1 MKLVIAQGLTKIYRR
16 GQEEIFALRNVNLEI
31 LAGSFNFIVGP
42 SGGGKSTLLHLL
54 GGMDQPTSGQ
64 LTVKGISLESASEA
78 QLTRFRREH
87 VGFVFQFYN
96 LLPSISALENVSL
109 PLLAQGKKLREAH
122 AQAAEILDTMGLSS
136 RKQHRPTELS
146 GGEQQRVAIARA
158 VIGRPS
164 LILADEP
171 TGDLDTAN
179 AEAVIQLMSNL
190 NRTLAI
196 TFVIAT
202 HNESLTGL
210 GDKIFELR
218 NGEIRGR

>member
-1 MKLVIAQGLTKIYRR
+1 M
-16 GQEEIFALRNVNLEI
+16 
-31 LAGSFNFIVGP
+31 
-42 SGGGKSTLLHLL
+42 LHLL

-96 LLPSISALENVSL
+96 LLASISALENVSL

-122 AQAAEILDTMGLSS
+122 AQAAEILDTMGLAS
-136 RKQHRPTELS
+136 RKQHRPAELS

-158 VIGRPS
+158 VVGRPS

-179 AEAVIQLMSNL
+179 AEAVIQLMSYL

-210 GDKIFELR
+210 GDQIFELR
-218 NGEIRGR
+218 NGELRGG